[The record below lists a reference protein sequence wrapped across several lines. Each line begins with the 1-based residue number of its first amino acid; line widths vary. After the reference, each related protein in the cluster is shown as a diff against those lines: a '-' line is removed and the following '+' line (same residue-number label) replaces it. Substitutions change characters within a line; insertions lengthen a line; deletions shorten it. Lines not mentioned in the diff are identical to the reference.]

1 MKMKNNKLVMIM
13 IIMLVAI
20 TLVGAVAVIVV
31 KQLNNDSGSKEPS
44 IDEVLEASVDVPQI
58 TTNLAS
64 NDFIRISFKIQTD
77 NKKAKEEL
85 EKRDFQVKDIIIQEL
100 SEMTAKDIQGKEGQL
115 KLKEALKGKINGL
128 MQEGKVEEVF
138 ITESLLQ

>member
-1 MKMKNNKLVMIM
+1 MLIL
-13 IIMLVAI
+13 LVAI
-20 TLVGAVAVIVV
+20 ALVGAVAVIIV
-31 KQLNNDSGSKEPS
+31 KQLNDNSGPKEPT

-77 NKKAKEEL
+77 SKKAKEEL

-100 SEMTAKDIQGKEGQL
+100 SETVAEDIQGKEGQK
-115 KLKEALKGKINGL
+115 KLKDDLKGKINKILQKG
-128 MQEGKVEEVF
+128 EVEQVY
-138 ITESLLQ
+138 ITENLLQ